1 MHVKCLRVQIM
12 GTIKIE
18 QEWKKGG
25 RFMFE
30 KGDYV
35 VYGTKGVCQVEEITE
50 LDMKGTAEGR
60 LYYVLRPCF
69 QKGSTVFTPVDSDK
83 TAMRAVMSE
92 EEASALVEGISG
104 IEALLEKNDKEREK
118 RYKEAICSGDPRQW
132 IRIIKTSYL
141 RGQERIAQGKKAT
154 TIDERYFHAAEEQ
167 LYEELS
173 IALGVPKENMREY
186 IGSRAGSGTAAD

>member
-1 MHVKCLRVQIM
+1 
-12 GTIKIE
+12 
-18 QEWKKGG
+18 
-25 RFMFE
+25 MFE

-50 LDMKGTAEGR
+50 LAMKGTAEGK

-69 QKGSTVFTPVDSDK
+69 QKGSSLFTPVDNEK
-83 TAMRAVMSE
+83 TIIRPVMSRD
-92 EEASALVEGISG
+92 EAAALVDGIAG

-118 RYKEAICSGDPRQW
+118 QYKEAIRSCDPRQW

-154 TIDERYFHAAEEQ
+154 TVDERYFHAAEEQ

-173 IALGVPKENMREY
+173 IALDMPKEGMRAY
-186 IGSRAGSGTAAD
+186 IGARAGIQEEEAR